1 MTERFVSGFCTI
13 VGRPNVGKS
22 TLLNAFLEAKLAIIS
37 DKPQTTRNRILGV
50 YNRPGAQVIFMDTP
64 GIHKPHHKLGEYMN
78 KAATSTLP
86 EVDVVLFVVDG
97 SSRHPGDGDRFVAE
111 AVARSGKPTLLVV
124 NKMDR
129 VGREDWYAV
138 LDNYKALGTPAGR
151 VAPEDAGAP
160 GDAADRSRRDRG
172 EPKTIEWLDIVPVSA
187 MGNKNVDQLLDLVLA
202 RMPEGP
208 QYYPEDM
215 VTDQPERFIIS
226 EFIREK
232 ILQLTRDEIPHSIA
246 VEVEELK
253 RRDNGMVYVA
263 AAILVER
270 DSQKGIIIGAKGAML
285 KDVGAKARVDIEEL
299 LGSQIYLELFVKVRE
314 DWRNKPT
321 MLRDLGYRGE

>member
-1 MTERFVSGFCTI
+1 MTESFVSGFCTI

-37 DKPQTTRNRILGV
+37 DKPQTTRNRIMGV
-50 YNRPGAQVIFMDTP
+50 YNRPGAQVVFMDTP
-64 GIHKPHHKLGEYMN
+64 GIHKPHHRLGEFMN

-97 SSRHPGDGDRFVAE
+97 SAPKPGDGDRFVAE
-111 AVARSGKPTLLVV
+111 AVARAGKPTLLVV

-129 VGREDWYAV
+129 VKREDWYAI
-138 LDNYKALGTPAGR
+138 LDAYKALATPAGR
-151 VAPEDAGAP
+151 GQALEAQGPEQARG
-160 GDAADRSRRDRG
+160 GRRTSDL
-172 EPKTIEWLDIVPVSA
+172 TIEWLDIVPISA
-187 MGNKNVDQLLDLVLA
+187 AENKNIDQLLNLVVGQ
-202 RMPEGP
+202 MKEGP
-208 QYYPEDM
+208 RYYPEDM
-215 VTDQPERFIIS
+215 VTDQPERFVIS

-232 ILQLTRDEIPHSIA
+232 ILQFTRDEIPHSVA
-246 VEVEELK
+246 VEVEELT
-253 RRDNGMVYVA
+253 RRENGMVYVA

-270 DSQKGIIIGAKGAML
+270 DSQKGILIGAKGAML
-285 KDVGAKARVDIEEL
+285 REIGAKARADIEEL
-299 LGSQIYLELFVKVRE
+299 LGSKIFLELFVKVRE